1 MALRYPHEMITLVRS
16 KTAMAAFAI
25 GAGLVALGYFL
36 AGLSYALLSYS
47 GSGASSGLYRGDLWV
62 SFVGWAVIAAGI
74 AAVGWS
80 AFLGQHWVELGE
92 VGAAAVATLLIAVGV
107 LVLAAGSAG
116 ALAGGAGDVVEAVGI
131 GLWALLLGYRAGRS
145 SVAEQ
150 KAVAGTQRQAAIWG
164 VAAVAVLALAVGT
177 GLSGSQSD
185 SRTPQIVAY
194 VFLAVGF
201 GALVTCLSIAR
212 SRGVLDIP
220 GFPSV
225 AGGLWLLALFSL
237 LSAIAIGVVLGPN
250 GTLTGA
256 RVGMSIPQFIAAA
269 GAGLLGL
276 AALQRMT
283 ALARVA
289 SPVDPGPIV

>member
-1 MALRYPHEMITLVRS
+1 MITLVRS

-47 GSGASSGLYRGDLWV
+47 GSGASNGLYRGDLWV
-62 SFVGWAVIAAGI
+62 SFVGLAVIVVGI
-74 AAVGWS
+74 ASVGWS
-80 AFLGQHWVELGE
+80 AFLGQRWLELGD

-107 LVLAAGSAG
+107 LVLAAGSG
-116 ALAGGAGDVVEAVGI
+116 TTLGGGTGNVVEAIGI
-131 GLWALLLGYRAGRS
+131 GLWALLLAYRAGRS
-145 SVAEQ
+145 SVAEH
-150 KAVAGTQRQAAIWG
+150 KEPAGNAGQADIWG

-177 GLSGSQSD
+177 GLSGSQSA
-185 SRTPQIVAY
+185 SRTPQVVAY
-194 VFLAVGF
+194 AFLAVGF

-212 SRGVLDIP
+212 TRGVLSIP
-220 GFPSV
+220 GFPNV

-237 LSAIAIGVVLGPN
+237 GSAIAVGVVLGPN

-283 ALARVA
+283 PLATA
-289 SPVDPGPIV
+289 AKPVDPGPSV